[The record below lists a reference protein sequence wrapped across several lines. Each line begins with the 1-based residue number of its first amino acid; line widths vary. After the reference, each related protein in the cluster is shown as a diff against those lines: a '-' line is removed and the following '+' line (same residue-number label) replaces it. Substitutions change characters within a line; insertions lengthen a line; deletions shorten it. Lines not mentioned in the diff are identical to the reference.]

1 MKYFI
6 LGFKNWKKFKGRANR
21 SEFWF
26 FTLFYF
32 IITIILTFIDVSL
45 LGYNPYD
52 PTSFQLLEDTFNLV
66 ALIPSL
72 SLTVRRLHGIFVGRT
87 RSLRRLAF
95 EYKAG
100 SDGDDFVFRD
110 HSIEM
115 DVADAPS
122 KHLHRRQGAEGIA
135 SELAAA

>member
-1 MKYFI
+1 MKKLKYFI

-72 SLTVRRLHGIFVGRT
+72 SLTVRRLHDVNKSGWNMLWILTIIGIFYV
-87 RSLRRLAF
+87 LYLNII
-95 EYKAG
+95 KG
-100 SDGDDFVFRD
+100 SKEDNSYG
-110 HSIEM
+110 S
-115 DVADAPS
+115 PS
-122 KHLHRRQGAEGIA
+122 KE
-135 SELAAA
+135 